1 MRISIFLCLF
11 IILYPGWSLGDE
23 RCSSAV
29 WGADDQLGAVNRIT
43 PAHVQQAAALVVKGE
58 RHPLGIVIDPAMPA
72 YPPRYTQLQVVQP
85 NQHFITDTTQ
95 LFGWNASYNDDVLQ
109 MWLGTGPQLDGLG
122 HMGEDGIFYNCH
134 RGADFSAI
142 TGLTRLDISQVPPMV
157 TRGVL
162 IDMAKHFD
170 VASLEAGQPITA
182 EDLRAA
188 MSSQEVAP
196 REGDVILLH
205 TGYTDAQL
213 TSNPDLWAST
223 IPGITNDA
231 ARFLATLNP
240 AAVGA
245 DTWAVGAIP
254 AIDGDKLFYDHIA
267 LLKDHGI
274 YILETMNTGR
284 LAAESVSEFM
294 FVLGQARLKGA
305 VQMIINPVAIW

>member
-1 MRISIFLCLF
+1 VPRVLVLLITACFCLTGF
-11 IILYPGWSLGDE
+11 ADE
-23 RCSSAV
+23 ECSSSV
-29 WGADDQLGAVNRIT
+29 WGPQDQIGAANRIT
-43 PAHVQQAAALVVKGE
+43 PERVQAAAALVQKGE

-85 NQHFITDTTQ
+85 NQHFITDTSS

-122 HMGEDGIFYNCH
+122 HMGEDGVFYNCN

-142 TGLTRLDISQVPPMV
+142 TGQTRLDISQVPPIV
-157 TRGVL
+157 ARGVL
-162 IDMAKHFD
+162 VDMAKHMGVD
-170 VASLEAGQPITA
+170 ALEAGQPITA
-182 EDLRAA
+182 ADLQKALSA
-188 MSSQEVAP
+188 QQINP

-213 TSNPDLWAST
+213 HSNPELWATS

-231 ARFLATLNP
+231 ARFLAGLKP
-240 AAVGA
+240 VAIGA

-254 AIDGDKLFYDHIA
+254 AIEGDKLFYYHIV
-267 LLKDHGI
+267 LLKENGI
-274 YILETMNTGR
+274 YILETMDTGR
-284 LAAESVSEFM
+284 LAAESVTEFM

>member
-1 MRISIFLCLF
+1 MILADTCLITKSIGVEHHAHFYLF
-11 IILYPGWSLGDE
+11 MPLYYFVSRLVSRRRGVVA
-23 RCSSAV
+23 SAV

-188 MSSQEVAP
+188 MSSQKVAQG
-196 REGDVILLH
+196 R
-205 TGYTDAQL
+205 
-213 TSNPDLWAST
+213 
-223 IPGITNDA
+223 
-231 ARFLATLNP
+231 AT
-240 AAVGA
+240 
-245 DTWAVGAIP
+245 
-254 AIDGDKLFYDHIA
+254 
-267 LLKDHGI
+267 
-274 YILETMNTGR
+274 
-284 LAAESVSEFM
+284 
-294 FVLGQARLKGA
+294 
-305 VQMIINPVAIW
+305 

>member
-1 MRISIFLCLF
+1 
-11 IILYPGWSLGDE
+11 
-23 RCSSAV
+23 
-29 WGADDQLGAVNRIT
+29 
-43 PAHVQQAAALVVKGE
+43 
-58 RHPLGIVIDPAMPA
+58 
-72 YPPRYTQLQVVQP
+72 
-85 NQHFITDTTQ
+85 
-95 LFGWNASYNDDVLQ
+95 
-109 MWLGTGPQLDGLG
+109 
-122 HMGEDGIFYNCH
+122 MGEDGMFYNCH

-188 MSSQEVAP
+188 MSSQKVAP

-213 TSNPDLWAST
+213 TTNPDLWAST

-231 ARFLATLNP
+231 ARFLATLKP
-240 AAVGA
+240 VAFGA

-254 AIDGDKLFYDHIA
+254 AIEGDKLFYDHIV